1 VPLLQKNQSP
11 LWGIW
16 KIEENCDALLRQLKN
31 PEAYLP
37 FLNRFKSESRKSEWL
52 AVRVLLKELTGSD
65 MAIVYKDSG
74 APYLQDSDLH
84 ISISHTKCFAA
95 VIISPDQSVGIDIE
109 YRSERIHRIK
119 SRFLCKEEFELLG
132 SNPATDDLLVFW
144 SAKETVFKMIGQ
156 TTADTQNDIHIIDFK
171 ASSCDRGILIVQES
185 LTSQSMTF
193 QVNYFITPDF
203 VLTHSSY

>member
-16 KIEENCDALLRQLKN
+16 KIEENCEALLLQLQN
-31 PEAYLP
+31 PEAYLS

-52 AVRVLLKELTGSD
+52 AVRVLLKELTGSE
-65 MAIVYKDSG
+65 MAIVYRDSG

-84 ISISHTKCFAA
+84 ISISHTKGFSS
-95 VIISPDQSVGIDIE
+95 VIISPDQFVGIDIE
-109 YRSERIHRIK
+109 YHSERIHRIK
-119 SRFLCKEEFELLG
+119 SRFLCKEEIELLG

-156 TTADTQNDIHIIDFK
+156 TTADTQNDIRIIDFK
-171 ASSCDRGILIVQES
+171 ASSCDRGILIVKES
-185 LTSQSMTF
+185 LTSQSITF